1 MTEVDPV
8 DEAKFRFTV
17 PYHYSSQIISNT
29 TTTTPDRARRLAQ
42 EIASLSTSLPL
53 SSSSSVFLC
62 CDEERLDVMKVCTCF
77 SHVITSSSLS
87 SSISSFS
94 SLSFSSLSS
103 SFSSSFSSS
112 SLSSPPLFPQV
123 LITGPSDTP
132 YANGCFLFDVYFPPD
147 YPSVPMNINLCT
159 TGQGSVRFNPNL
171 YNDGK
176 VRYTTL
182 HRKSNLS

>member
-1 MTEVDPV
+1 MVICIINILFILIYYFVNNAFFTDTYEMTEVDPV

-77 SHVITSSSLS
+77 SHYDYFLLPPSPPPL
-87 SSISSFS
+87 
-94 SLSFSSLSS
+94 
-103 SFSSSFSSS
+103 
-112 SLSSPPLFPQV
+112 SPPLSPSPPPLSPLLSFLRSSLLVHLTHRMPMAASCLMFIFLRTIPLFP
-123 LITGPSDTP
+123 
-132 YANGCFLFDVYFPPD
+132 
-147 YPSVPMNINLCT
+147 
-159 TGQGSVRFNPNL
+159 
-171 YNDGK
+171 
-176 VRYTTL
+176 
-182 HRKSNLS
+182 